1 MNPKPGDRYTLE
13 QALSL
18 AQNLKYG
25 PLPNPEDPIPEP
37 EEALAIIS
45 EERRTCGFN
54 WITGET
60 AVGDRDVAGRRR
72 VGRGRVGRG

>member
-1 MNPKPGDRYTLE
+1 MNPKPEDRYTLE
-13 QALSL
+13 QALRL
-18 AQNLKYG
+18 ARNLKYG

-60 AVGDRDVAGRRR
+60 AAETIRAYLAGIRRPSTSD
-72 VGRGRVGRG
+72 